1 MDLVREAE
9 GELLSLGS
17 PISRKPNVNNER
29 PASKVAAALTRKDS
43 EKLTWGGNGWKLVEL
58 FQEVG
63 KTTSLLIRRQGVS
76 PISMATALFISCATL
91 SKYRCALEHR
101 IRSVLKGIESL
112 FVELFKETA
121 SE

>member
-17 PISRKPNVNNER
+17 PISQKPNVNNER
-29 PASKVAAALTRKDS
+29 PASKVAAALTSKDS

-91 SKYRCALEHR
+91 LNIDACWSA
-101 IRSVLKGIESL
+101 ESAV
-112 FVELFKETA
+112 F
-121 SE
+121 